1 MVGAV
6 GLPRIAFIQLVEID
20 NFRAAIR
27 KAYITQGGDA
37 VPFPVFQV
45 LDQPVAKEE
54 AQVLC
59 VIGGKLPLFF
69 REGEYLVGKIIFPIV
84 GNGMREPALCL
95 KLQSNT

>member
-6 GLPRIAFIQLVEID
+6 RLPGIAFIQLVEID
-20 NFRAAIR
+20 NFCAAVR

-45 LDQPVAKEE
+45 LDQPVPQKK

-69 REGEYLVGKIIFPIV
+69 RE
-84 GNGMREPALCL
+84 
-95 KLQSNT
+95 